1 MFQQKSATFWLT
13 VFLQSA
19 QNRRIDLAGSA
30 VAEGGAGCFW
40 GMGDGVFSGSWS
52 RMPKRA
58 FQSFFTGVCKSA
70 RFSAKFCSVSVEINL
85 LTLLKVCRKFSS
97 FKSWS

>member
-1 MFQQKSATFWLT
+1 MQAAFGQAEAACGVFFLYWRITPHYEPALYFRWQSKQYTLPWKRALLFQQKSATFWLT

-40 GMGDGVFSGSWS
+40 GMEKQ
-52 RMPKRA
+52 P
-58 FQSFFTGVCKSA
+58 C
-70 RFSAKFCSVSVEINL
+70 
-85 LTLLKVCRKFSS
+85 TLKLHG
-97 FKSWS
+97 